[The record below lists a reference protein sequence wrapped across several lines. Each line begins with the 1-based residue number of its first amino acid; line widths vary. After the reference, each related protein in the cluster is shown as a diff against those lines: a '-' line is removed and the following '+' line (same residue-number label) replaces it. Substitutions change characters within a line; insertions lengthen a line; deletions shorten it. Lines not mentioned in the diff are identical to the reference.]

1 MGYIGFDDLRVVLG
15 INEKTDSSVVQ
26 KGPKFL
32 TRLGDTAILIVSSR
46 LTWLMSQSILE
57 LKIAFSDHCE
67 MSITLKNNHHWM
79 QLE

>member
-32 TRLGDTAILIVSSR
+32 TRLGDTAILIAPSSVNLANVSECP
-46 LTWLMSQSILE
+46 WI
-57 LKIAFSDHCE
+57 
-67 MSITLKNNHHWM
+67 KNRVQWSLWN
-79 QLE
+79 EYYSEE

>member
-32 TRLGDTAILIVSSR
+32 TRLGDTAILIAPSSVNLANVS
-46 LTWLMSQSILE
+46 E
-57 LKIAFSDHCE
+57 CP
-67 MSITLKNNHHWM
+67 
-79 QLE
+79 